1 MKTWDW
7 GYCGTVVLGTLV
19 NKVLVPH
26 IVERSACCSASKH
39 SYNFAS
45 IFMFVCSY
53 LVCTSTNSS

>member
-1 MKTWDW
+1 MSMKTWDW

-39 SYNFAS
+39 SYNFCLH
-45 IFMFVCSY
+45 FHVCVFVPR
-53 LVCTSTNSS
+53 VC